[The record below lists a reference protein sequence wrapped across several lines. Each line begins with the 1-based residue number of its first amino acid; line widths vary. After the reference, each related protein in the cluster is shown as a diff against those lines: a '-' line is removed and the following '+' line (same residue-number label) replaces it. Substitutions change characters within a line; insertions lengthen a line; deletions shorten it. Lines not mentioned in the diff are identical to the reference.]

1 MMVVEQIFSQEVI
14 DQLEFWL
21 AKYPADQ
28 RQSAVIPGLHVL
40 QNAHGGFLTTS
51 LMDSLAD
58 YIGMPKIAVYEVAT
72 FYGMYDLSPVGKHKL
87 NVCNNISCML
97 NGAGEIIEHISKRL
111 NIKPGETTKDGR
123 ITLKTVECQG
133 ACCGAPMLEVD
144 EVFYEKLTTVAVDK
158 IIDNLES

>member
-1 MMVVEQIFSQEVI
+1 MMEVEQRFSQEII

-40 QNAHGGFLTTS
+40 QNAHDGFLTTS
-51 LMDSLAD
+51 LMDSLAT

-72 FYGMYDLSPVGKHKL
+72 FYGMYDLNPVGKHKV
-87 NVCNNISCML
+87 NVCDNISCML
-97 NGAGEIIEHISKRL
+97 NGSSDIIDHISKRL
-111 NIKPGETTKDGR
+111 NIKLGETTKDGL
-123 ITLKTVECQG
+123 ITLRAVECQG

-144 EVFYEKLTTVAVDK
+144 EVFYEKLTTEAVDK

>member
-1 MMVVEQIFSQEVI
+1 MTVEQSFSQEI
-14 DQLEFWL
+14 MDQLEFWL
-21 AKYPADQ
+21 AKYPTDQ

-40 QNAHGGFLTTS
+40 QNRNDGFLTTS
-51 LMDSLAD
+51 LMDSLAA

-72 FYGMYDLSPVGKHKL
+72 FYGMYDLNPVGKHKL
-87 NVCNNISCML
+87 NVCDNISCML
-97 NGAGEIIEHISKRL
+97 NGAGEIIKHISKRL
-111 NIKPGETTKDGR
+111 EIKPGETTKDGR

-144 EVFYEKLTTVAVDK
+144 EVFYENLTTEAVDK